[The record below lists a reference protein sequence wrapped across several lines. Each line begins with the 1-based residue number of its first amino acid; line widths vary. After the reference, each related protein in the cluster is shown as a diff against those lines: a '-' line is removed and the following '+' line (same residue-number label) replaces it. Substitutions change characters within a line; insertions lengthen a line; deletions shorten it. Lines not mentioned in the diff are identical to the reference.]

1 MKKNVWMFAACL
13 LTAGATWVAVP
24 AQAQVSIG
32 VQIGPTMPPP
42 PPQYEAVPV
51 MPPGYVW
58 APGYWQW
65 QEGRYMWRPGYRV
78 HERQGYAY
86 RAPRWEQGPNG
97 WMMREGGWDRRDWDR
112 RGDDDGRGRW
122 HCPPGHAK
130 KGEC

>member
-13 LTAGATWVAVP
+13 LTAGAAWVAVP

-32 VQIGPTMPPP
+32 VQIGPTMPP